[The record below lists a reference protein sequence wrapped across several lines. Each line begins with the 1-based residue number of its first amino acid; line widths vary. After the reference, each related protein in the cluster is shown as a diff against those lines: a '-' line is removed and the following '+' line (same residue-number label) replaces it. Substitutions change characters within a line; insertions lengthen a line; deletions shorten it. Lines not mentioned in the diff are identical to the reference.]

1 MELRISSARA
11 TKDLD
16 LTTFLRSTD
25 QVHQELLELGTI
37 DLDDYFVFQIDR
49 PRMELENAPYGGAR
63 FPVVAR
69 LDSRPFIQFHLDVG
83 ADIVIES
90 KEEREGTD
98 WLGYCGIKPP
108 VISMISI
115 EQQLAEKL
123 HAYTRPRELGHNTRV
138 KDLVD
143 MLLLLR
149 MRKLEP
155 AHCKAVMERVFRVR
169 NSHHLPTALSPPP
182 AQWAEPFAAMARE
195 CGLAP
200 DLEGAFKEVQ
210 RIYIGLI

>member
-1 MELRISSARA
+1 M
-11 TKDLD
+11 
-16 LTTFLRSTD
+16 TTAMGLIAMLVSHPKSDALVERSD
-25 QVHQELLELGTI
+25 SNLGLGTI

-69 LDSRPFIQFHLDVG
+69 LDSRSFVQFHLDVG

-108 VISMISI
+108 VISMISV
-115 EQQLAEKL
+115 EQQLAEEV

-143 MLLLLR
+143 MVLLLR
-149 MRKLEP
+149 MRKLES

-169 NSHHLPTALSPPP
+169 GSHSLPKELLPPP
-182 AQWAEPFAAMARE
+182 VQWTDPFSAMAHE
-195 CGLAP
+195 CGLAL
-200 DLEGAFKEVQ
+200 DVEGAFKEVQ
-210 RIYIGLI
+210 KIYTKLI